1 MRTITTLLIGLSAVT
16 TLSLPAAAEHFNDQS
31 PVPGARAPGVIQ
43 VSPPVILAESTRFN
57 DRDVDYI
64 VASPT
69 GSQSAPETVMAFNTH
84 FNMR

>member
-1 MRTITTLLIGLSAVT
+1 MRTIMTLLIGLSAVT

-31 PVPGARAPGVIQ
+31 PVPGTRAPGVIQ
-43 VSPPVILAESTRFN
+43 VPPSVAIAESNRFN
-57 DRDVDYI
+57 DQGVDYI